1 MCVLKATILTRAL
14 VAAVSLAI
22 AGGSPAAAHGKAHG
36 KARRAAKPAA
46 EKHACGGK
54 NGCPA
59 AGKADD
65 KPAAP
70 AAPSTGKPA
79 ETK

>member
-1 MCVLKATILTRAL
+1 MCVLKAMILTRAL

-22 AGGSPAAAHGKAHG
+22 AGGSPAAAKS

>member
-1 MCVLKATILTRAL
+1 MCVLKATILTRAF
-14 VAAVSLAI
+14 VAAASLAI

-59 AGKADD
+59 PSKSEEKEA
-65 KPAAP
+65 AAP
-70 AAPSTGKPA
+70 PPSGKPA
-79 ETK
+79 EVK

>member
-1 MCVLKATILTRAL
+1 MCVLKAVILTRAL
-14 VAAVSLAI
+14 VATVSLAVVG
-22 AGGSPAAAHGKAHG
+22 AAPATAKS

-54 NGCPA
+54 NGCPT

>member
-1 MCVLKATILTRAL
+1 MCVLKAVILTRAL

-22 AGGSPAAAHGKAHG
+22 VGAAPASAKS
-36 KARRAAKPAA
+36 KARRPAKPAA